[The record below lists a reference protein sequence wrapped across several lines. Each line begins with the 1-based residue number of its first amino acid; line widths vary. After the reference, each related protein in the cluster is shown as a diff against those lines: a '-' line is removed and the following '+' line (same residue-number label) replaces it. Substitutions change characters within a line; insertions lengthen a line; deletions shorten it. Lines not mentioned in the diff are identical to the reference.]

1 MQWVVKVKQ
10 VQMEIKRGRG
20 YYYQWWKEGEK
31 KKIFREG
38 KMLDFIFIYSCKKQ
52 YLIGM
57 NLRPQK
63 KKKYL
68 ISTDNTK
75 RHFSHAIPTSS
86 EGGLSHDST
95 TSQRWPNV
103 PALLTAW
110 QAAGNHIQKDK
121 TKICG
126 KWTCLRFDIS
136 RSLLKYA
143 GFVHLIAILMHD
155 YVRWWPILVIVR
167 L

>member
-1 MQWVVKVKQ
+1 MRERCLISYLYIRVRSNTWL
-10 VQMEIKRGRG
+10 E
-20 YYYQWWKEGEK
+20 W
-31 KKIFREG
+31 IFA
-38 KMLDFIFIYSCKKQ
+38 
-52 YLIGM
+52 
-57 NLRPQK
+57 PK
-63 KKKYL
+63 KKKKFL

-75 RHFSHAIPTSS
+75 GHFSHAIPTSS
-86 EGGLSHDST
+86 EGGISHDST

-155 YVRWWPILVIVR
+155 YVKWWPILVIVR
-167 L
+167 LYPLFLKSLHTRGSLEGLRDWWYSPRSQ